1 MPMNAAFTLHPQL
14 VADGIELARWPLS
27 LVLLMDEA
35 RFPWLILVPQ
45 RPALRDL
52 HDVAPEER
60 GALMEEIAQAGRL
73 MQSVFNADKI
83 NTAALGNQVPQ
94 LHIHVIAR
102 FTGDAAWPNPIWSVG
117 ERRRMSETERKQRI
131 ALLQAGLK
139 S

>member
-1 MPMNAAFTLHPQL
+1 MTPAFTLHPQL
-14 VADGIELARWPLS
+14 AADGIEITRWPLS

-45 RPALRDL
+45 RSGLRDL
-52 HDVAPEER
+52 HDVAPAER
-60 GALMEEIAQAGRL
+60 GALMEEIARAGGL
-73 MQSVFNADKI
+73 MQSVFKADKI

-94 LHIHVIAR
+94 LHVHVIAR
-102 FTGDAAWPNPIWSVG
+102 FTSDAAWPNPIWSVG

>member
-1 MPMNAAFTLHPQL
+1 MNAAFTLHPQL

-35 RFPWLILVPQ
+35 RFPWIILVPQ

-52 HDVAPEER
+52 HDVAPAER